1 MAVWALKSV
10 LKCHGDAT
18 IDLAVTNLFHWRPGR
33 AGAAETTVKRVSQTS
48 QFLMSYGGLIL
59 FLIVFAEQSG
69 VPLPAAPFLLT
80 AGALAASGR
89 MNVSTAIV
97 CATAGSMVADLSW
110 FLAGYRSKVRLFQLF
125 PRWHGIRSAAAR
137 QSNRK
142 LILRGFEMLTAAK
155 FLPLGLLV
163 PLRAGAFEVNPIRF
177 LLVDAICSLLYT
189 SVYISLGFLFHEQ
202 LERTITI
209 ARGLGVFALVLF
221 VLIVGGYLSLG
232 ILKRVRFKKEQ
243 AQKTGR

>member
-1 MAVWALKSV
+1 V
-10 LKCHGDAT
+10 LKGNGDAT
-18 IDLAVTNLFHWRPGR
+18 IELAVANLFRWRSGPASATEIKVR
-33 AGAAETTVKRVSQTS
+33 RVSQTS

-59 FLIVFAEQSG
+59 FLIVLAEQSG

-89 MNVSTAIV
+89 MNVSVAIV
-97 CATAGSMVADLSW
+97 CATAGSLAADSFW
-110 FLAGYRSKVRLFQLF
+110 FLAGYRSKARLFQLF
-125 PRWHGIRSAAAR
+125 PRWHGIRAAAAR

-142 LILRGFEMLTAAK
+142 LLLRGLEMLTAAK

-163 PLRAGAFEVNPIRF
+163 PLRAGAFAVNPFRF

-189 SVYISLGFLFHEQ
+189 SVYISLGFLFHDQ
-202 LERTITI
+202 LERIVTI
-209 ARGLGVFALVLF
+209 AQRLGVFALVLV

-232 ILKRVRFKKEQ
+232 ILKRVRFKKGHAE
-243 AQKTGR
+243 KIGR